1 MCPCKAREEAG
12 AEVSAPIMVLAFFSE
27 CTFHS
32 RENESERSREL
43 RFGFTQ
49 SLIMSFIASVMSA
62 AGGIQRCRATCAV
75 YLHLREHVGHVR
87 VEGSVLFQM
96 INKNIL

>member
-1 MCPCKAREEAG
+1 MRLCKAREEAG

-32 RENESERSREL
+32 RENERGRSREL

-49 SLIMSFIASVMSA
+49 SLIMSFIASVMSE
-62 AGGIQRCRATCAV
+62 AGGIQRCRAE
-75 YLHLREHVGHVR
+75 REHVGHVR